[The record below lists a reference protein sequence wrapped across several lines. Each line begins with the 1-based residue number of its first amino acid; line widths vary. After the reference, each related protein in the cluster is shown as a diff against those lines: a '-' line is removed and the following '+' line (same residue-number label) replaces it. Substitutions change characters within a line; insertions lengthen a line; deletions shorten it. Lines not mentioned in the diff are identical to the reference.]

1 MNFFNI
7 LRQHVAAEPWAIA
20 SRSSRRAV
28 TYRKFWSRIER
39 ASARLKGEWNVQH
52 GDTVV
57 YWGCG
62 NQDALMLF
70 VAVARCG
77 AKLLPLEHDTLR
89 NNVAAILQQHP
100 AAVLLH
106 DDELFVEDLA
116 NVRIISTLSSL
127 IATRCHYH
135 PEITEDDTLPSLIT
149 LVPAGEG
156 TLQSSESSLQQLVAQ
171 CTDAHAI
178 SSPFHIQ
185 AALFD
190 TDILAP
196 HVLPILT
203 ARGKIIFR

>member
-89 NNVAAILQQHP
+89 SNVAAILQQHP

-135 PEITEDDTLPSLIT
+135 PEITEDDTLPSLLT
-149 LVPAGEG
+149 FVQADKGA
-156 TLQSSESSLQQLVAQ
+156 LQSQETTLQQLVAQ
-171 CTDAHAI
+171 SVDAHAI
-178 SSPFHIQ
+178 SPFTLQ
-185 AALFD
+185 TALFD
-190 TDILAP
+190 ADILAP
-196 HVLPILT
+196 HVLPVLT

>member
-70 VAVARCG
+70 IAVARCG

-135 PEITEDDTLPSLIT
+135 PEITEDDTLPSLLT
-149 LVPAGEG
+149 FLPADKDA
-156 TLQSSESSLQQLVAQ
+156 LQSQETTLQQLVAQ
-171 CTDAHAI
+171 SVDAHAI
-178 SSPFHIQ
+178 SPFTLQ
-185 AALFD
+185 TALFD
-190 TDILAP
+190 ADILAP
-196 HVLPILT
+196 HVLPVLA
-203 ARGKIIFR
+203 ARGKIIFP